1 MIGLFSHLKRLDWV
15 LLGAL
20 ALVFVMGLLIFYGSA
35 ESRQIFWRQL
45 IFGSFGFILILAL
58 SFFDWRILKE
68 NSFFTIAIYA
78 FGLVLLFI
86 LFAIGAKVRGV
97 TSWFRFGVFN
107 FEPVELVKII
117 LVAVLA
123 KYFSSRFIEL
133 HRWKNIIIS
142 FLYAGIPAGL
152 VLIHP
157 DLGSAVIL
165 LVLWFGMILL
175 AGIKTQQ
182 VLAIVFLVL
191 IAMLAMWNYGLADYQ
206 KNRITSFIYPDRD
219 PLGGSYQSRQAMIAI
234 GSGGLF
240 GKGIGRGT
248 ETRLGFLPEYETDFI
263 FAAIG
268 EELGLLGIGT
278 LMLGWF
284 IIFYRFYRNILLASD
299 NFSKLFI
306 AGIVVVLST
315 HFVINIGANL
325 GFLPITGI
333 PLSFVSNGGSNLVSL
348 CVGVGIVQAMKARI
362 YYKGSDRDMV
372 LLDS

>member
-1 MIGLFSHLKRLDWV
+1 MFISHIKRLDWV
-15 LLGAL
+15 LMGAL

-45 IFGSFGFILILAL
+45 IFGLVGFSLILVL

-68 NSFFTIAIYA
+68 NSFFTISLYI

-97 TSWFRFGVFN
+97 TSWFRFGGFN
-107 FEPVELVKII
+107 FEPVELVKVI

-133 HRWKNIIIS
+133 HRWKNIIVS
-142 FLYAGIPAGL
+142 FLYVGVPAGL
-152 VLIHP
+152 VLLHP
-157 DLGSAVIL
+157 DLGSAVVL

-175 AGIKTQQ
+175 AGIKTRQ

-191 IAMLAMWNYGLADYQ
+191 TATIFMWNYGLENYQ
-206 KNRITSFIYPDRD
+206 KSRITSFLYPDRD

-268 EELGLLGIGT
+268 EELGIVGISILL
-278 LMLGWF
+278 LGWF
-284 IIFYRFYRNILLASD
+284 MVFYRFYRNIVSASD
-299 NFSKLFI
+299 NFSKLFM
-306 AGIVVVLST
+306 AGMAILLST
-315 HFVINIGANL
+315 HFAINIGANL

-348 CVGVGIVQAMKARI
+348 CVGIGMVQAMKARVYS
-362 YYKGSDRDMV
+362 YYDPKSVDFEV
-372 LLDS
+372 

>member
-1 MIGLFSHLKRLDWV
+1 M
-15 LLGAL
+15 GAI

-45 IFGSFGFILILAL
+45 VFGSVGFLLILAL
-58 SFFDWRILKE
+58 SFFDWRIIKE
-68 NSFFTIAIYA
+68 SSFFSIAIYV

-86 LFAIGAKVRGV
+86 LFAVGAKVRGV
-97 TSWFRFGVFN
+97 TSWFRFGAFN
-107 FEPVELVKII
+107 FEPVELIKII

-133 HRWKNIIIS
+133 HKWKNILIS
-142 FLYAGIPAGL
+142 SLYAGFPSAL
-152 VLIHP
+152 VLLHP
-157 DLGSAVIL
+157 DLGSAVVL
-165 LVLWFGMILL
+165 MVLWFGMILL
-175 AGIKTQQ
+175 AGIKTRQ

-191 IAMLAMWNYGLADYQ
+191 TAAVLMWNYGLADYQ
-206 KNRITSFIYPDRD
+206 KNRITSFVYPDRD

-268 EELGLLGIGT
+268 EELGLIGISI
-278 LMLGWF
+278 LLIGWF
-284 IIFYRFYRNILLASD
+284 IIFFRLYKGAILASD

-306 AGIVVVLST
+306 SGMAVVLCT
-315 HFVINIGANL
+315 HFIVNIGANL

-348 CVGVGIVQAMKARI
+348 CVGVGIIQAMRARA
-362 YYKGSDRDMV
+362 YHRNEGDGV
-372 LLDS
+372 AVLDS

>member
-1 MIGLFSHLKRLDWV
+1 MASIFNHLKRLDWV
-15 LLGAL
+15 LMGAI
-20 ALVFVMGLLIFYGSA
+20 ALVFVMGLLIFYGGA

-45 IFGSFGFILILAL
+45 IFGSIGFLLVLIL
-58 SFFDWRILKE
+58 SFFDWRIIKE
-68 NSFFTIAIYA
+68 SSFFSVAIYV

-86 LFAIGAKVRGV
+86 LFAVGAKVRGV
-97 TSWFRFGVFN
+97 TSWFRFGAFN
-107 FEPVELVKII
+107 FEPVELIKII

-133 HRWKNIIIS
+133 HKWKNILIS
-142 FLYAGIPAGL
+142 SLYAGFPSAL
-152 VLIHP
+152 VLLQP
-157 DLGSAVIL
+157 DLGSAVVL
-165 LVLWFGMILL
+165 MVLWFGMILL
-175 AGIKTQQ
+175 AGIKTRQ

-191 IAMLAMWNYGLADYQ
+191 TAAIFMWNYGLADYQ

-268 EELGLLGIGT
+268 EELGLIGISI
-278 LMLGWF
+278 LLIGWF
-284 IIFYRFYRNILLASD
+284 TIFFRLYKGVVLAPD

-306 AGIVVVLST
+306 AGISIVLCT
-315 HFVINIGANL
+315 HFAVNIGANL

-333 PLSFVSNGGSNLVSL
+333 PLSFVSNGGSNFVSL
-348 CVGVGIVQAMKARI
+348 CVGIGIIQAMRARVYHRI
-362 YYKGSDRDMV
+362 SGNDSV

>member
-1 MIGLFSHLKRLDWV
+1 MSNILSHLRKLDWV
-15 LLGAL
+15 LLGGL
-20 ALVFVMGLLIFYGSA
+20 VLVFILGLIIFYGGI

-45 IFGSFGFILILAL
+45 IFGSVGFLLILSL

-68 NSFFTIAIYA
+68 SSFFSVAIYF
-78 FGLVLLFI
+78 FGLILLFI

-97 TSWFRFGVFN
+97 TSWFRFGAFN

-133 HRWKNIIIS
+133 HKWKNIIVS
-142 FLYAGIPAGL
+142 SLYAGVPAGL

-157 DLGSAVIL
+157 DLGSAVVL

-175 AGIKTQQ
+175 AGIKTKQ
-182 VLAIVFLVL
+182 VLIIVFLVL
-191 IAMLAMWNYGLADYQ
+191 VSAIFMWNYGLEDYQ
-206 KNRITSFIYPDRD
+206 KNRITSFLYPDRD

-248 ETRLGFLPEYETDFI
+248 ETRLGFLPEYQTDFI

-268 EELGLLGIGT
+268 EELGFVGIGI
-278 LMLGWF
+278 LLFGWF
-284 IIFYRFYRNILLASD
+284 VIFYRLYRNIMLAPD
-299 NFSKLFI
+299 NFSKLFM
-306 AGIVVVLST
+306 AGITISLCT
-315 HFVINIGANL
+315 HFIVNIGANL

-348 CVGVGIVQAMKARI
+348 CVGIGLIQAMRARVYAYDGRI
-362 YYKGSDRDMV
+362 EEF
-372 LLDS
+372 

>member
-1 MIGLFSHLKRLDWV
+1 M
-15 LLGAL
+15 
-20 ALVFVMGLLIFYGSA
+20 
-35 ESRQIFWRQL
+35 
-45 IFGSFGFILILAL
+45 
-58 SFFDWRILKE
+58 
-68 NSFFTIAIYA
+68 
-78 FGLVLLFI
+78 
-86 LFAIGAKVRGV
+86 
-97 TSWFRFGVFN
+97 
-107 FEPVELVKII
+107 
-117 LVAVLA
+117 
-123 KYFSSRFIEL
+123 
-133 HRWKNIIIS
+133 
-142 FLYAGIPAGL
+142 
-152 VLIHP
+152 LIHP

-325 GFLPITGI
+325 GFCLLQVFLCLLFQTGALI
-333 PLSFVSNGGSNLVSL
+333 W
-348 CVGVGIVQAMKARI
+348 
-362 YYKGSDRDMV
+362 
-372 LLDS
+372 